1 MILLIF
7 SYYNI
12 KNFGIKSKK
21 LLIILDLYQE
31 FSIFVQKFSQIMIHR
46 ILEEQI
52 VSLLGNGKAIVIMG
66 ARQVGKST
74 LLESIFRDKEKVLWM
89 TGDDLDVQELFSQ
102 ITSSRLKALLGN
114 SQYLIIDEAQRIP
127 DIGLR
132 LKLITDQI
140 KEVQV
145 IATGSSSFELASK
158 VNESLAGRKREFRM
172 FPVSFSEMVS
182 HTNLLEELRLIPH
195 RMVFGYYP
203 EVVSNPGN
211 ESVILKELSDSFL
224 YKDILSLE
232 NINKPDK
239 IVRLL
244 KALAFQIGSQVSYNE
259 VGQLV
264 GLDSKTVERYIDVLE
279 KSHIIFRLGTF
290 SRNLRNE
297 LKSSRKIYF
306 WDLGIRN
313 LLIGNLA
320 QVENRTDVGALWEN
334 YVIAERLKYNAYCY
348 SIAQYW
354 FWRTQQ
360 QKEIDYLEEKNGQLN
375 AYEFKWNDKKAN
387 VPAPE
392 SFSKAYP
399 EAFFKVITP
408 KNVDEFLL

>member
-1 MILLIF
+1 MI
-7 SYYNI
+7 
-12 KNFGIKSKK
+12 KR
-21 LLIILDLYQE
+21 IIED
-31 FSIFVQKFSQIMIHR
+31 
-46 ILEEQI
+46 QI
-52 VSLLGNGKAIVIMG
+52 VSLLGSGKAIIIMG

-74 LLESIFRDKEKVLWM
+74 LLDTIFHDKKDILWM

-102 ITSSRLKALLGN
+102 MTSTRLKALLGATKI
-114 SQYLIIDEAQRIP
+114 LIIDEAQRIP
-127 DIGLR
+127 EIGLR

-140 KEVQV
+140 KDVQV
-145 IATGSSSFELASK
+145 VATGSSSFELASK

-195 RMVFGYYP
+195 RMIYGYYP

-211 ESVILKELSDSFL
+211 EAAILKELSDSFL
-224 YKDILSLE
+224 YKDILSFE
-232 NINKPDK
+232 SINKPDK

-244 KALAFQIGSQVSYNE
+244 KALAFQIGNQVSYNE
-259 VGQLV
+259 IGQLV
-264 GLDSKTVERYIDVLE
+264 GLDSKTVERYIDILE
-279 KSHIIFRLGTF
+279 KSYIIFRLGSF

-320 QVENRTDVGALWEN
+320 QVENRTDAGPLWEN
-334 YVIAERLKYNAYCY
+334 FIIAERLKRNSYNG

-360 QKEIDYLEEKNGQLN
+360 QKEIDYLEEVDGQLE
-375 AYEFKWNDKKAN
+375 AFEFKWNDNKAN
-387 VPAPE
+387 VRVPE
-392 SFSKAYP
+392 SFAKTYP
-399 EAFFKVITP
+399 YAMFHVITP
-408 KNVDEFLL
+408 KNADEFLL

>member
-1 MILLIF
+1 MI
-7 SYYNI
+7 
-12 KNFGIKSKK
+12 K
-21 LLIILDLYQE
+21 
-31 FSIFVQKFSQIMIHR
+31 R
-46 ILEEQI
+46 ILEDQI
-52 VSLLGNGKAIVIMG
+52 VSLLGSGKAIIIMG

-74 LLESIFRDKEKVLWM
+74 LLDTIFRDKKDILYM

-102 ITSSRLKALLGN
+102 MTSTRLKALLGTTKI
-114 SQYLIIDEAQRIP
+114 LIIDEAQRITN
-127 DIGLR
+127 IGLR

-140 KEVQV
+140 KDVQV

-172 FPVSFSEMVS
+172 YPVSFSEMVS

-195 RMVFGYYP
+195 RMVYGYYP

-211 ESVILKELSDSFL
+211 ETVILKELSHSFL
-224 YKDILSLE
+224 YKDILSFE
-232 NINKPDK
+232 SINKPDK

-264 GLDSKTVERYIDVLE
+264 GLDSKTVERYIDILE
-279 KSHIIFRLGTF
+279 KSYIIFRLGSF

-297 LKSSRKIYF
+297 LKASRKIYF

-320 QVENRTDVGALWEN
+320 QVENRTDTGALWEN
-334 YVIAERLKYNAYCY
+334 FIIAERLKRNSYNG
-348 SIAQYW
+348 SLAQYW

-360 QKEIDYLEEKNGQLN
+360 QKEIDYLEEVDGQIE
-375 AYEFKWNDKKAN
+375 AFEFKWNDKKAIVR
-387 VPAPE
+387 VPD
-392 SFSKAYP
+392 SFAKAYP
-399 EAFFKVITP
+399 GANFHVITP
-408 KNVDEFLL
+408 NNVDEFLL

>member
-1 MILLIF
+1 MDLIQIIPIFATENIIVGNMI
-7 SYYNI
+7 
-12 KNFGIKSKK
+12 KR
-21 LLIILDLYQE
+21 IIED
-31 FSIFVQKFSQIMIHR
+31 
-46 ILEEQI
+46 QI
-52 VSLLGNGKAIVIMG
+52 VSLLGSGKAIIIMG

-74 LLESIFRDKEKVLWM
+74 LLDTIFHDKKDILWM

-102 ITSSRLKALLGN
+102 MTSTRLKALLGATKI
-114 SQYLIIDEAQRIP
+114 LIIDEAQRIP

-140 KEVQV
+140 KDVQV
-145 IATGSSSFELASK
+145 VATGSSSFELASK

-195 RMVFGYYP
+195 RMIYGYYP

-211 ESVILKELSDSFL
+211 EAVILKELSDSFL
-224 YKDILSLE
+224 YKDILSFE
-232 NINKPDK
+232 SINKPDK

-244 KALAFQIGSQVSYNE
+244 KALAFQIGNQVSYNE

-264 GLDSKTVERYIDVLE
+264 GLDSKTVERYIDILE
-279 KSHIIFRLGTF
+279 KSYIIFRLGSF

-320 QVENRTDVGALWEN
+320 QVENRTDAGPLWEN
-334 YVIAERLKYNAYCY
+334 FIIAERLKRNSYNG

-360 QKEIDYLEEKNGQLN
+360 QKEIDYLEEVDGQLE
-375 AYEFKWNDKKAN
+375 AFEFKWNDNKAN
-387 VPAPE
+387 VRVPE
-392 SFSKAYP
+392 SFAKTYP
-399 EAFFKVITP
+399 YAMFHVITP
-408 KNVDEFLL
+408 KNADEFLL

>member
-1 MILLIF
+1 MI
-7 SYYNI
+7 
-12 KNFGIKSKK
+12 K
-21 LLIILDLYQE
+21 
-31 FSIFVQKFSQIMIHR
+31 R
-46 ILEEQI
+46 ILESQI
-52 VSLLGNGKAIVIMG
+52 VSLLGSGKAIIIMG

-74 LLESIFRDKEKVLWM
+74 LLETIFRNRDNVLWM

-102 ITSSRLKALLGN
+102 ITSTRLKALLGN
-114 SQYLIIDEAQRIP
+114 ARTLIIDEAQRIP
-127 DIGLR
+127 EIGLR

-140 KEVQV
+140 KDVQV
-145 IATGSSSFELASK
+145 VATGSSSFELASK

-195 RMVFGYYP
+195 RMIYGYYP

-211 ESVILKELSDSFL
+211 EPMILKELSDSFL
-224 YKDILSLE
+224 YKDILSFE
-232 NINKPDK
+232 SINKPDK

-264 GLDSKTVERYIDVLE
+264 GLDSKTVERYIDILE
-279 KSHIIFRLGTF
+279 KSFLIFRLSSF

-313 LLIGNLA
+313 LLIGNLS
-320 QVENRTDVGALWEN
+320 QIENRADAGPLWEN
-334 YVIAERLKYNAYCY
+334 FVIAERLKHNSYNG
-348 SIAQYW
+348 SIANSW

-360 QKEIDYLEEKNGQLN
+360 QKEIDYLEEEDGQLK
-375 AYEFKWNDKKAN
+375 AYEFKWNDKKAS
-387 VPAPE
+387 VRTPG
-392 SFSKAYP
+392 SFAKAYP
-399 EAFFKVITP
+399 EATFHVITP
-408 KNVDEFLL
+408 KNADEFLVL

>member
-1 MILLIF
+1 MI
-7 SYYNI
+7 
-12 KNFGIKSKK
+12 K
-21 LLIILDLYQE
+21 
-31 FSIFVQKFSQIMIHR
+31 R
-46 ILEEQI
+46 ILENKI
-52 VSLLGNGKAIVIMG
+52 VSLLGSGKAIIIMG

-74 LLESIFRDKEKVLWM
+74 LLDTIFRDKKDILWM
-89 TGDDLDVQELFSQ
+89 TGDDLDIQELFSQ
-102 ITSSRLKALLGN
+102 MTSTRLKALLGTTKII
-114 SQYLIIDEAQRIP
+114 IIDEAQRIP

-140 KEVQV
+140 KDVQV
-145 IATGSSSFELASK
+145 IATGSSSFELASR

-172 FPVSFSEMVS
+172 YPVSFSEMVS
-182 HTNLLEELRLIPH
+182 NTNLLEELRLIPH
-195 RMVFGYYP
+195 RMVYGYYP

-211 ESVILKELSDSFL
+211 EPVILKELSDSFL
-224 YKDILSLE
+224 YKDILSFE
-232 NINKPDK
+232 SINKPDK
-239 IVRLL
+239 VVRLL

-259 VGQLV
+259 VAQLV
-264 GLDSKTVERYIDVLE
+264 GLDSKTVERYIDILE
-279 KSHIIFRLGTF
+279 KSYIIFRLGSF

-320 QVENRTDVGALWEN
+320 QVENRTDAGALWEN
-334 YVIAERLKYNAYCY
+334 FIIAERLKRNSYNG

-360 QKEIDYLEEKNGQLN
+360 QKEIDYLEEANGQLD

-387 VPAPE
+387 VRVPE
-392 SFSKAYP
+392 SFTKAYP
-399 EAFFKVITP
+399 EATFHVITP
-408 KNVDEFLL
+408 KNADEFLL